1 MWDHSKWCLTCFA
14 KFYRFSP
21 ANTGF
26 KQGQCFKLLYKR
38 SRPEDSHQPACL
50 KLFLFILLLPVYRAL
65 LSKREVC
72 CKNCPWFG
80 FQFSASLLPSF
91 FSCMGTAK
99 LRYVGGKGSSST
111 WNCFYMTRIC
121 FTFTSLMK
129 YYPHKF
135 FLLLESFSSVH
146 ASASYF
152 GCTLICLGSVGSCT
166 LICDRCGRKINFQH
180 LRYLSP

>member
-1 MWDHSKWCLTCFA
+1 MMHKLPCKLSELISCNCFRWVVPMVDHHA
-14 KFYRFSP
+14 QEDE
-21 ANTGF
+21 

-38 SRPEDSHQPACL
+38 SRLEDSLPTNYCIACL
-50 KLFLFILLLPVYRAL
+50 KLFLFRRLEEYFYW
-65 LSKREVC
+65 LSTEPCFPKESSLI
-72 CKNCPWFG
+72 WFSV
-80 FQFSASLLPSF
+80 QCIPSSSYF
-91 FSCMGTAK
+91 GCMGTGE

-152 GCTLICLGSVGSCT
+152 GCTLICGK
-166 LICDRCGRKINFQH
+166 CGRKINFQH
-180 LRYLSP
+180 LKFLSP